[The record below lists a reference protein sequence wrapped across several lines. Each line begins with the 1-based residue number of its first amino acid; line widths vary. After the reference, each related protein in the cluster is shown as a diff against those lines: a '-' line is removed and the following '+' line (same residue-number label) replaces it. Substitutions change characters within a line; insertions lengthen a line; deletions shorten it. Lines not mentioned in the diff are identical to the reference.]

1 MKTLLTIGFLL
12 LSSLGVSAQ
21 GVMALTVT
29 TTDGQKQYF
38 VLSDMPVARIVDD
51 SLIIKSKD
59 AECSYPLEVVGKW
72 TYTRVAHTDIET
84 IDYPDMSDIKVEN
97 DLLLFDECDVKRDVT
112 VTNSAGQIVRH
123 ETIAPHATARL
134 SLATLAPG
142 VYMVTVNNVTIKVV
156 KR

>member
-1 MKTLLTIGFLL
+1 MKTLLTIGLMLL
-12 LSSLGVSAQ
+12 ASLGLSAQ

-38 VLSDMPVARIVDD
+38 VLIDMPVARIVDD
-51 SLIIKSKD
+51 SLIIKSKE
-59 AECSYPLEVVGKW
+59 AECSYPLEIVGKW

-97 DLLLFDECDVKRDVT
+97 DLLLFGECDVKRDVT

-123 ETIAPHATARL
+123 ETIVPHATARL
-134 SLATLAPG
+134 SLAALAPG
-142 VYMVTVNNVTIKVV
+142 VYMVTVNNVTIKVI

>member
-51 SLIIKSKD
+51 SLIIKSKE
-59 AECSYPLEVVGKW
+59 AECSYPLEIVGKW
-72 TYTRVAHTDIET
+72 IYTRVAHTDIET
-84 IDYPDMSDIKVEN
+84 VGGSDMQGIKVEN
-97 DLLLFDECDVKRDVT
+97 GLLLFGECDVEQDVT
-112 VTNSAGQIVRH
+112 VTNSAGQIVWY
-123 ETIAPHATARL
+123 ETIAPHAEARL
-134 SLATLAPG
+134 SLAALAPG
-142 VYMVTVNNVTIKVV
+142 VYMVTVNNVTIKVL

>member
-12 LSSLGVSAQ
+12 LSSLGMLAQ
-21 GVMALTVT
+21 EAMALTVT

-51 SLIIKSKD
+51 NLIIESMES
-59 AECSYPLEVVGKW
+59 ECSYPLDVVGKW
-72 TYTRVAHTDIET
+72 TYTRVAHTDIEAVGN
-84 IDYPDMSDIKVEN
+84 IDMHGVKIDD
-97 DLLLFDECDVKRDVT
+97 DLLLFGECDVKRDVT

-134 SLATLAPG
+134 SLSALAPG
-142 VYMVTVNNVTIKVV
+142 VYMVTVNNVTIKVI